1 MQVGGINKTTSSLLI
16 FKNSFQADA
25 LFSCGLRLWFLAI
38 STVAQQAV
46 LHQIWCFDTVW
57 RISMFGYMTFF

>member
-1 MQVGGINKTTSSLLI
+1 MHYLHV
-16 FKNSFQADA
+16 D
-25 LFSCGLRLWFLAI
+25 CGYGFLTI